1 MAPTSI
7 GGRRTGARE
16 NHIARAID
24 IGWQG
29 FALRFLA
36 GLILVFATYNPGG
49 YSYFHWL
56 KAGLTSADPVNT
68 GLASITALKAFAGIV
83 LVVGWA
89 IYIRAALR
97 SLGRIGL
104 VLATIFFAML
114 LWLIVEVS
122 GMSASNI
129 RVITYLAETLLALVL
144 STGLSWSHIRRRLS
158 GQMDTD
164 DV

>member
-1 MAPTSI
+1 M
-7 GGRRTGARE
+7 
-16 NHIARAID
+16 ARAID

-29 FALRFLA
+29 FALRFAA

-49 YSYFHWL
+49 FSYFHWIMSGFGD
-56 KAGLTSADPVNT
+56 ADPAGNGLTSGV
-68 GLASITALKAFAGIV
+68 ALKAFAGAI

-97 SLGRIGL
+97 SLGPIGL
-104 VLATIFFAML
+104 TLATVFFGTL
-114 LWLIVEVS
+114 LWLVFEVS
-122 GMSASNI
+122 GLSADNI
-129 RVITYLAETLLALVL
+129 RAITYLAEILLALVL
-144 STGLSWSHIRRRLS
+144 STGLSWSHVRRRLS

>member
-1 MAPTSI
+1 MAPTQI
-7 GGRRTGARE
+7 GGRRTGLQE
-16 NHIARAID
+16 NDMTRAID

-29 FALRFLA
+29 FALRFVA
-36 GLILVFATYNPGG
+36 GLILVFATYNPAG

-56 KAGLTSADPVNT
+56 KNGLVSADPANT
-68 GLASITALKAFAGIV
+68 GLASITALKAFAGAV

-97 SLGRIGL
+97 SLGMIGL
-104 VLATIFFAML
+104 VLATVFFATL
-114 LWLIVEVS
+114 LWLVVEVS
-122 GMSASNI
+122 GLSAGNI
-129 RVITYLAETLLALVL
+129 RVVTYLAETLLALVL
-144 STGLSWSHIRRRLS
+144 STGLSWSHVRRRLS

>member
-1 MAPTSI
+1 M
-7 GGRRTGARE
+7 
-16 NHIARAID
+16 ARAID

-29 FALRFLA
+29 FALRFIA
-36 GLILVFATYNPGG
+36 GLVLVFATFNPDG

-56 KAGLTSADPVNT
+56 TGGFAPADPADTAPADT
-68 GLASITALKAFAGIV
+68 GLASITALKAFAGAV

-97 SLGRIGL
+97 SLGMIGL
-104 VLATIFFAML
+104 ILATAFFATL
-114 LWLIVEVS
+114 LWLVVEVS
-122 GMSASNI
+122 GMSAGNI

-144 STGLSWSHIRRRLS
+144 STGLSWSHVRRRLS

>member
-1 MAPTSI
+1 M
-7 GGRRTGARE
+7 
-16 NHIARAID
+16 ARAID

-29 FALRFLA
+29 FALRFAA

-49 YSYFHWL
+49 FSYFHWL
-56 KAGLTSADPVNT
+56 MSGFGDADPSSTGLTSGV
-68 GLASITALKAFAGIV
+68 ALKAFAGAI

-97 SLGRIGL
+97 SLGPVGL
-104 VLATIFFAML
+104 TLATVFFGTL
-114 LWLIVEVS
+114 LWLIFEVS
-122 GMSASNI
+122 GLSADNI
-129 RVITYLAETLLALVL
+129 RAITYLAEILLALVL

>member
-1 MAPTSI
+1 M
-7 GGRRTGARE
+7 
-16 NHIARAID
+16 ARAID

-29 FALRFLA
+29 FALRFAA
-36 GLILVFATYNPGG
+36 GLILVFATYNPDG

-56 KAGLTSADPVNT
+56 KGDFAPADPEAT
-68 GLASITALKAFAGIV
+68 GGFSSITALKAFAGAV

-97 SLGRIGL
+97 SLGTIGL
-104 VLATIFFAML
+104 VLATVFFATL
-114 LWLIVEVS
+114 LWLVVEVS
-122 GMSASNI
+122 GMSAGNI

-144 STGLSWSHIRRRLS
+144 STGLSWSHVRRRLS